1 MSKFNG
7 LRTLLM
13 HQIQQ
18 FLRVLFSE
26 PTGWLNMIRELLGD
40 CLIIAFGLMMS
51 LIFAGLWIAGEVTL
65 YEDILW
71 IKVLE
76 SVLVVGITIL
86 GIERVIEDIKRYM
99 KQK

>member
-1 MSKFNG
+1 
-7 LRTLLM
+7 
-13 HQIQQ
+13 
-18 FLRVLFSE
+18 
-26 PTGWLNMIRELLGD
+26 MIRELLGD

-99 KQK
+99 K

>member
-1 MSKFNG
+1 
-7 LRTLLM
+7 
-13 HQIQQ
+13 
-18 FLRVLFSE
+18 
-26 PTGWLNMIRELLGD
+26 MIRELLGV

-76 SVLVVGITIL
+76 SVVVVGIIIL
-86 GIERVIEDIKRYM
+86 GIERVINYIKQYM
-99 KQK
+99 KQKRNE

>member
-1 MSKFNG
+1 
-7 LRTLLM
+7 
-13 HQIQQ
+13 
-18 FLRVLFSE
+18 
-26 PTGWLNMIRELLGD
+26 MIRELLGD